1 MCRSQQWDALHC
13 LAGKGIYMLSMNN
26 ASWND
31 LNLSTLI
38 PLTESYIHKFMTN
51 YKPLSDI
58 CTM

>member
-1 MCRSQQWDALHC
+1 
-13 LAGKGIYMLSMNN
+13 MLSMNN